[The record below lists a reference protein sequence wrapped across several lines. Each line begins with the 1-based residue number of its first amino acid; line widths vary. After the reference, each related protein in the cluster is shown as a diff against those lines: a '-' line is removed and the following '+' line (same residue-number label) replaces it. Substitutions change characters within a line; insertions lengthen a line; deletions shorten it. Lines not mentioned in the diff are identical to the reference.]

1 MNVENVYPRVA
12 KIISDVLS
20 IDENEISLKKSLIKD
35 LGAESIDFLDLIFQL
50 EREFKIKAPLRQIE
64 KEARGNLSEGEF
76 EQNGVVTKAGL
87 EVLKQHLSEVPQ
99 ENFKDNLKVKE
110 IPTLFTV
117 ETFCKIVVNAIE
129 KQKATV

>member
-76 EQNGVVTKAGL
+76 EQSGIVTPAGL
-87 EVLKQHLSEVPQ
+87 AVLKQHLSEVPQ
-99 ENFKDNLKVKE
+99 ENFKDNFKVKE

-129 KQKATV
+129 KQKTTA